1 MLHKFLEDYLKEIEL
16 ALLALNQ
23 VYVERYTEEI
33 LTPNRVNLRLRIR
46 WHTGY
51 LLEIN
56 EAVIVRNNVLTFLDY
71 RYHCQDQQN
80 SLIFRYDSTPHFPN
94 LSSFPHHKHLP
105 EDVIACEKPELIQV
119 LQEVSILI

>member
-1 MLHKFLEDYLKEIEL
+1 MLHKFLEDYLKRIEL

-46 WHTGY
+46 WYSGY

-56 EAVIVRNNVLTFLDY
+56 EAVIVENNVLTFLDY
-71 RYHCQDQQN
+71 RYHCPDQQN

-105 EDVIACEKPELIQV
+105 EDVLACEKPELVQV

>member
-1 MLHKFLEDYLKEIEL
+1 MEDYLKEIEL

-33 LTPNRVNLRLRIR
+33 LTPTRVNLRLRIR

-80 SLIFRYDSTPHFPN
+80 SLIFRYDSTPQFPN

-119 LQEVSILI
+119 LQEANILI

>member
-1 MLHKFLEDYLKEIEL
+1 KILEDYLKEIEL
-16 ALLALNQ
+16 ALLALEP

-46 WHTGY
+46 WPTGY

-56 EAVIVRNNVLTFLDY
+56 EAIIVENNVLIFLDY

-80 SLIFRYDSTPHFPN
+80 SLIFRYDSTPHFPG
-94 LSSFPHHKHLP
+94 LSSFPHHKHLLG
-105 EDVIACEKPELIQV
+105 DVIACEKPELIQV
-119 LQEVSILI
+119 LQEVTIFISP